1 MITLYLVF
9 WYKYY
14 KIWTKL
20 SRLSTHVKIGIFA
33 IPIAY
38 WGIGMVE
45 KSADEFTQYNV
56 QSNPV
61 KMDAEVGAGGWG
73 GGGA

>member
-1 MITLYLVF
+1 MEALEYQFQMITLYLVF

-38 WGIGMVE
+38 WGIGMVG
-45 KSADEFTQYNV
+45 KSADEFTQI
-56 QSNPV
+56 QCTV
-61 KMDAEVGAGGWG
+61 KPS
-73 GGGA
+73 

>member
-1 MITLYLVF
+1 MEALEYQFQMITLYLVF

-20 SRLSTHVKIGIFA
+20 SRLSTYVKIGIFA

-38 WGIGMVE
+38 WGFGMVG
-45 KSADEFTQYNV
+45 KSADELT
-56 QSNPV
+56 
-61 KMDAEVGAGGWG
+61 EI
-73 GGGA
+73 